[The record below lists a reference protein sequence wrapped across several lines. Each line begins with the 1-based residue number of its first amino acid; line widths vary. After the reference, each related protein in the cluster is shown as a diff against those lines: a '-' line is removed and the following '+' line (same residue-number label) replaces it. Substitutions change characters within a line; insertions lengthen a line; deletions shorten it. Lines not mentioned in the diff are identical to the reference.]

1 MKKILLFV
9 VVVCLAATTVSAQ
22 ANKSVFIEILGN
34 GLGFSANFD
43 ARFAKKENGLG
54 FRAGI
59 GIVPGTGK
67 DEVLSFSS
75 ILTIPAGLNY
85 LAGKGPHYFEGGLG
99 ATYISGSVKIFDEE
113 GKGNGL
119 IFVPSAGYRYAAKGK
134 GFQARIIISPLIGGG
149 TAIFWGGIS
158 IGFTF

>member
-54 FRAGI
+54 CRAGI
-59 GIVPGTGK
+59 GIFPGSG
-67 DEVLSFSS
+67 DNDLLSFSS
-75 ILTIPAGLNY
+75 ILTIPVGLNY

-99 ATYISGSVKIFDEE
+99 TTFISGSVKFFDEE
-113 GKGNGL
+113 AKGNGF

-134 GFQARIIISPLIGGG
+134 GFQARIAITPLIGGG
-149 TAIFWGGIS
+149 GAYFFGGVS
-158 IGFTF
+158 VGFAF